1 MVESTPWWGGLVLPL
16 VLGVFVLAAAALD
29 SALAARAAGAPV
41 DVVRPL
47 RDAAGLLV
55 QQRRNTLAADRLL
68 WRVGGGAVV
77 VAAVLASAATPFGR
91 WVVAD
96 MPVGVVWFNGME
108 VVAWAAVWLVG
119 WGANSAFPLVS
130 GYRFVAQ
137 GLAYEL
143 PHMFALITAAVGAG
157 SLRVGDIV
165 AAQQGLW
172 FVVWMPVAFA
182 VYLLSVLGMSFFRP
196 FDQATGADA
205 GGGVLAELSGVDRLV
220 FVAGR
225 WVLLVSGA
233 AMAVPLFLGGGSGP
247 VLPEWLWSVV
257 KTAAV
262 LGVLVWAGRRFPT
275 IRVDRFQEVAW
286 LVLVPATLVQALV
299 VSVVVLMRG

>member
-1 MVESTPWWGGLVLPL
+1 MVERAPWWGGLLLPL
-16 VLGVFVLAAAALD
+16 VLGAFVLAAAALD
-29 SALAARAAGAPV
+29 SALAARAAGAPA

-55 QQRRNTLAADRLL
+55 QQRRNMLAADRLL
-68 WRVGGGAVV
+68 WRIGGAALV
-77 VAAVLASAATPFGR
+77 VAAVLASAATPLGR

-119 WGANSAFPLVS
+119 WGANSPFPLVS
-130 GYRFVAQ
+130 GYRLVAQ

-143 PHMFALITAAVGAG
+143 PHMFALITAAAGAG

-165 AAQQGLW
+165 AAQQDLW
-172 FVVWMPVAFA
+172 FVVWMPVAFV

-196 FDQATGADA
+196 FDQATGTDA
-205 GGGVLAELSGVDRLV
+205 GGGVLAELSGVDRLA
-220 FVAGR
+220 FVVGR

-233 AMAVPLFLGGGSGP
+233 AMAVPLFLGGGGGP

-275 IRVDRFQEVAW
+275 VRVDRFQEVAW

-299 VSVVVLMRG
+299 VSVVVITRG